1 MPNNTSTIL
10 ELTGNKIQIAAFI
23 DAVVTKDSNLDFN
36 GVVPMPEELKG
47 TTKDWGRNVDPE
59 FSAELVS
66 KFGFDNWYDWSV
78 ANWGTKWNAYDD
90 SKWKNNSIWYNT
102 AWSPATNFFIN
113 ASKKFP
119 KVKFKHSFADE
130 GGDFLGYEIIKDGKL
145 IEEVNL
151 EWDSRK
157 GKNLCRKLG
166 IYREEE

>member
-36 GVVPMPEELKG
+36 GVVPMPKELEG
-47 TTKDWGRNVDPE
+47 TTKGWGVKVDPE
-59 FSAELVS
+59 FSAELKS

-90 SKWKNNSIWYNT
+90 SEWKNNSIWYNT
-102 AWSPATNFFIN
+102 AWSPATNFFLN

-119 KVKFKHSFADE
+119 KVKFKHLFADE
-130 GGDFLGYEIIKDGKL
+130 GGSFLGYETIKDGK
-145 IEEVNL
+145 IVEEVNL

-166 IYREEE
+166 IYRED